1 MPVNCFISD
10 THRGVAL
17 LWVRFRRRPKRGHPF
32 GCPLDAT
39 LLATGIDLHFS
50 SPCSGKKNYCSHQCL
65 HWWQRHP
72 TGVSL
77 CYGFDSGADQKE
89 DTLSGVLFLVPATGI
104 EPVRFLRRGILS
116 PLCLPIPPCRHRFV
130 IVAYFY
136 IFVKEKAVAIPENL
150 WVYYCCFDALFPPFF
165 RHRPVIFPGR
175 KQLVPGEKTSV
186 CAQKTKQ
193 NRKIVGKEP

>member
-1 MPVNCFISD
+1 MNTRYGADDRTRCAFFFPSV
-10 THRGVAL
+10 
-17 LWVRFRRRPKRGHPF
+17 
-32 GCPLDAT
+32 
-39 LLATGIDLHFS
+39 
-50 SPCSGKKNYCSHQCL
+50 GKKNIGRTQCAHWVQQVSTGHL
-65 HWWQRHP
+65 H
-72 TGVSL
+72 L
-77 CYGFDSGADQKE
+77 NGFDSAFLTHKKREIPFGI
-89 DTLSGVLFLVPATGI
+89 SLFLVPATGI

-175 KQLVPGEKTSV
+175 KQLVPGEETSV